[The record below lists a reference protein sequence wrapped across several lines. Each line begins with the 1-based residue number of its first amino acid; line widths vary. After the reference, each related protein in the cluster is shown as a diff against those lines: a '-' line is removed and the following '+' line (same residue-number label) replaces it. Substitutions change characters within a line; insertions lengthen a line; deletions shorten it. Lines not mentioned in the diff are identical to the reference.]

1 MVYLKKRAV
10 NDLFRLLVRLIEWKE
25 HPHTYAQAEVYIA
38 EIEKKCYELESL
50 TLRAQTRFFTHIRF
64 GKYVY
69 RYDKHATI
77 QWYLIYDIDKKGNI
91 IVKKIMS
98 NNSTKN

>member
-10 NDLFRLLVRLIEWKE
+10 NDLFRLLVRLLQWKKY
-25 HPHTYAQAEVYIA
+25 PHTYTQADAYITD
-38 EIEKKCYELESL
+38 IEKKCYELETL
-50 TLRAQTRFFTHIRF
+50 THREKTKFLTHIRF

-69 RYDKHATI
+69 RYDKHANI

-98 NNSTKN
+98 NNSTKK